1 MGIGDSAKHEG
12 QNLVG
17 KAKQLAGRARRDR
30 PLEMEGKRDQ
40 NKAQLKKAGEHIRRA
55 FKR

>member
-1 MGIGDSAKHEG
+1 MGIGDRAKHEG

>member
-1 MGIGDSAKHEG
+1 MGIDDRAKHEG

>member
-1 MGIGDSAKHEG
+1 MGIGDRAKHEG
-12 QNLVG
+12 QDFVG

-40 NKAQLKKAGEHIRRA
+40 NKAQLKKAAEHIKRA

>member
-1 MGIGDSAKHEG
+1 MGIGDRAKQEG

-30 PLEMEGKRDQ
+30 PLEMEGKRQQ
-40 NKAQLKKAGEHIRRA
+40 NRAQLKKAGEHIRRA